1 MKNRYFVAFAI
12 ALGGCVAGAGTP
24 VVSDYN
30 GASVKLQTSSW
41 ESAETTKA
49 KTQAEATRICAKT
62 GKRAE
67 YASTTTNP
75 NTYISEH
82 LYLCL

>member
-1 MKNRYFVAFAI
+1 MKKFYALLTMAFTVSA
-12 ALGGCVAGAGTP
+12 CVQAVP
-24 VVSDYN
+24 IVSDYN
-30 GASVKLQTSSW
+30 GASVKIQASAFA
-41 ESAETTKA
+41 SAEDAKT

-67 YASTTTNP
+67 YASTTTNQ
-75 NTYISEH
+75 NTYVSEH